1 MSERNDRTPAALY
14 ARVSSDRQ
22 DVDLSVSAQLRAL
35 RDYADKNDYEVVREY
50 VDEAESGR
58 VMNRPEFQKMLDEAK
73 RTEAPFKEILVWKF
87 SRFTRKREHAV
98 ILKSMLRRK
107 GLRVVSIT
115 EQAEDNPTGRL
126 LEGIIESVD
135 EFYSEN
141 LAMEVLRGMREA
153 ASRGFWVAPM
163 APYGYKKVKVLDG
176 PKERPTLEP
185 DPETNGIV
193 KRIFDLAESRKG
205 MMKIV
210 RILNDEGIASPR
222 GKLWNKPTVH
232 NILRNEAHLGTLVW
246 GNNAKDGADPVRVEK
261 AFPAT
266 VTKDQF
272 DRVNGILRSRA
283 PKVSHPRRVGSTFLL
298 SGLVKCYRCKRA
310 LSGRYSSRGTFPYY
324 VCHSF
329 VKRAPGSCDSPR
341 VDARQFEE
349 LVVGLIRSNILTEGN
364 IRSLVNVVDEQMDDV
379 AGDERKRLET
389 IQSEL
394 ADVRGRL
401 DRLYDLV
408 ETTTEFNMADFAH
421 RIRDHKERQERLES
435 AAEGSRAILAQRRAV
450 LDDVKTI
457 TAYAKDMSRFL
468 QKSELT
474 ERRAFIETFV
484 KEIELLPDNAV
495 VRYTVPM
502 PDDSLIPGKKV
513 QEIPLNG
520 SVVSSVNGSPP
531 DSGAVLDGFLFVLT
545 LGIGWVIW
553 YLIVARGGQSPA
565 KQLLR
570 TRVIRGDGQSA
581 DLGWML
587 IRDLVVRAIA
597 FGAVNGVLVAVSG
610 RASGRCHFR
619 AYLRRCSVVVRMGQ
633 RPPVRMGQDR
643 AHASCKRSQSLAA
656 LCNRASCQG

>member
-1 MSERNDRTPAALY
+1 MNEEELMSERNDRTPAALY

-35 RDYADKNDYEVVREY
+35 RDYADKNDYEIVREY

-58 VMNRPEFQKMLDEAK
+58 VMNRPDFQKMIDEAK
-73 RTEAPFKEILVWKF
+73 QANTPFKAILVWKF

-98 ILKSMLRRK
+98 VLKSQLRRR

-126 LEGIIESVD
+126 MEGIIETID
-135 EFYSEN
+135 EYYSEN
-141 LAMEVLRGMREA
+141 LATEVLRGMREA

-163 APYGYKKVKVLDG
+163 APYGYRKVKVPDG
-176 PKERPTLEP
+176 PKERPTLEIDP
-185 DPETNGIV
+185 DTSPIV
-193 KRIFDLAESRKG
+193 KRMFDLAESRKG
-205 MMKIV
+205 MLKIA

-222 GKLWNKPTVH
+222 GKLWNKMSIH
-232 NILRNEAHLGTLVW
+232 NILNNEAYLGTLVW
-246 GNNAKDGADPVRVEK
+246 GNNASDGADPVRVDN

-266 VTKDQF
+266 VTKAQF
-272 DRVNGILRSRA
+272 DRVNRIMRSRA
-283 PKVSHPRRVGSTFLL
+283 PRNTHPRRVGSTFLL

-389 IQSEL
+389 IESEL

-408 ETTTEFNMADFAH
+408 ETTTEFDMAHFAD
-421 RIRDHKERQERLES
+421 RIQNHKERKERLES
-435 AAEGSRAILAQRRAV
+435 AAEGARAVLAQRRAV

-457 TAYAKDMSRFL
+457 TAYAQDMSRFL

-495 VRYTVPM
+495 VRYSVPM

-513 QEIPLNG
+513 QQIPLNG

-531 DSGAVLDGFLFVLT
+531 DLTVDRTGAWRATSSASLPPIGASSGMG
-545 LGIGWVIW
+545 
-553 YLIVARGGQSPA
+553 
-565 KQLLR
+565 
-570 TRVIRGDGQSA
+570 
-581 DLGWML
+581 ML
-587 IRDLVVRAIA
+587 
-597 FGAVNGVLVAVSG
+597 
-610 RASGRCHFR
+610 
-619 AYLRRCSVVVRMGQ
+619 
-633 RPPVRMGQDR
+633 
-643 AHASCKRSQSLAA
+643 
-656 LCNRASCQG
+656 